1 MKRIDHART
10 GLSFT
15 ELGLGTAPL
24 GNLFRAVPD
33 AEARA
38 IVDAAWEGGVR
49 HFDTAPL
56 YGLGLAEDRLGRALR
71 DRPRDDYV
79 LATKVGRLLD
89 DATEETR
96 DGIGKWFDVPARR
109 ERYDFTADGVRRSLD
124 ASLGRLGLD
133 RADVLHG
140 HDIDRRNQ
148 GDMLEPRLREFLDGG
163 IPALIRLREQGV
175 IRAVG
180 LGVNEWEP
188 AQWLVERADLDVILL
203 AGRYTLLEQGA
214 RAFLDLCARRGV
226 GVIVGGPY
234 NSGLLAG
241 GDHYDYGDV
250 PPALAERTRTLRALC
265 ERHGARLV
273 DAAFRFPLRHTAV
286 MSVIPG
292 SQTPSE
298 MRDNLRA
305 QAADL
310 PDALWAD
317 LGVP

>member
-38 IVDAAWEGGVR
+38 LIDAAWEGGVR

-56 YGLGLAEDRLGRALR
+56 YGLGLSETRLGAALR

-96 DGIGKWFDVPARR
+96 DGIGKWFDVPAKR

-124 ASLGRLGLD
+124 ASLGRLGVE
-133 RADVLHG
+133 RADILHG
-140 HDIDRRNQ
+140 HDLDRRNQ
-148 GDMLEPRLREFLDGG
+148 GPMLEARLREFLDGG
-163 IPALIRLREQGV
+163 VPALIGLREQGV

-188 AQWLVERADLDVILL
+188 AQWLLERADLNVVLL

-214 RAFLDLCARRGV
+214 RGFLDLCAERGV

-241 GDHYDYGDV
+241 GEHYDYGDV
-250 PPALAERTRTLRALC
+250 PPELAERTRTLRALV

-273 DAAFRFPLRHTAV
+273 DAAFRFPLRHPSV
-286 MSVIPG
+286 VSVIPG
-292 SQTPSE
+292 SQTLAE

-305 QAADL
+305 QAAVL

-317 LGVP
+317 LPLP